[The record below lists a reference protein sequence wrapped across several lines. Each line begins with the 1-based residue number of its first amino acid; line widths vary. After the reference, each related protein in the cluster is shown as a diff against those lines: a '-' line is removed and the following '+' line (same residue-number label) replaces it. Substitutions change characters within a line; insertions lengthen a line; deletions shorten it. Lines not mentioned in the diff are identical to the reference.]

1 MAEFSSKIAEAQSI
15 IKFIDFK
22 NDELLQSKQDVEN
35 ATSNE
40 QQNEISNKI
49 NIVQEF
55 DNQVTLEKD
64 VVDMD
69 KLTEQQSNAINNV
82 LKNNVQKQISNILS
96 VASVNDYVKI
106 LQKLLQ

>member
-49 NIVQEF
+49 N
-55 DNQVTLEKD
+55 K
-64 VVDMD
+64 
-69 KLTEQQSNAINNV
+69 
-82 LKNNVQKQISNILS
+82 ISNDITS
-96 VASVNDYVKI
+96 RQSQMKI
-106 LQKLLQ
+106 LIEALDGMVTESKDMGNNQNTQDLRIKQNLFGSMTKRYQKA